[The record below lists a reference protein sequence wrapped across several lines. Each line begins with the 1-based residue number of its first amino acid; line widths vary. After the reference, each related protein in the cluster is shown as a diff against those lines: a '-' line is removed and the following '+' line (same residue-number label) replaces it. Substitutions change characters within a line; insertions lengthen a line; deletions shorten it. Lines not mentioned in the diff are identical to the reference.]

1 MSIVSIIKQNL
12 LHEPLSSDA
21 LRLAH
26 GIYNTYIEQDEESP
40 MEIKITNFYKLLH
53 LDPCEKSINKIQEL
67 LEELNEP
74 LAVKNF
80 EFRGEKT
87 QLKFVQF
94 CTYKIT
100 KESIIIEISPE
111 YLHVQREYMLDS
123 FLI

>member
-1 MSIVSIIKQNL
+1 MSTVYIIKQNL
-12 LHEPLSSDA
+12 LQEPLSVDA

-26 GIYNTYIEQDEESP
+26 GIYNTYTSHDEESL

-53 LDPCEKSINKIQEL
+53 LEPSEESINKIQEL

-80 EFRGEKT
+80 EFRGERT

-111 YLHVQREYMLDS
+111 YLHVQREYMLDF
-123 FLI
+123 FLF